1 MRGWSRFAQPMLRIS
16 PHFVR
21 WYLRETSRFALRTL
35 RECPSFFAIKLMA
48 IFGIGIDLVEVGRIK
63 AGMEKFPRRFRARI
77 FTKNEIAFCETRQHK
92 YLSYAARF
100 AAKEAFSKALGT
112 GLRGKIS
119 WQDIE
124 VVDNELSK
132 PSIIIKGRAKKI
144 LGNRKVQISLA
155 HTIDY
160 ATAIVIIED

>member
-1 MRGWSRFAQPMLRIS
+1 
-16 PHFVR
+16 
-21 WYLRETSRFALRTL
+21 
-35 RECPSFFAIKLMA
+35 MA
-48 IFGIGIDLVEVGRIK
+48 IFGIGIDLVQVHRIK
-63 AGMEKFPRRFRARI
+63 AGIEKFPARFRSRI

-92 YLSYAARF
+92 HLSYAARF

-124 VVDNELSK
+124 VIDDERSK
-132 PSIIIKGRAKKI
+132 PNLFITGKAKKY
-144 LGNRKVQISLA
+144 LGDRKFHVSLS
-155 HTIDY
+155 HTQDY